1 MYNRAEA
8 EGVPTGERPAGEDES
23 HGKIITHALHNIFL
37 SKDSLIRV
45 SYTLHCNVHFSVH

>member
-1 MYNRAEA
+1 MHNRAEA

-23 HGKIITHALHNIFL
+23 HGKIITHVLHNVFL